1 MKLEIDI
8 ESKLMVN
15 HNNIEDYAHKI
26 VDSMHEVEINTEVSD
41 VTKFEEELFENIETL
56 YHSMIEIKYLKDL
69 LEDKE
74 VLDMVQNKTV
84 L

>member
-1 MKLEIDI
+1 MKLEIDT

-15 HNNIEDYAHKI
+15 YNHIDDYAQKI
-26 VDSMHEVEINTEVSD
+26 VDSMYEVEINTEVSD
-41 VTKFEEELFENIETL
+41 VTKFEEELFENIEIL
-56 YHSMIEIKYLKDL
+56 YSSMTEIKYLKEL

>member
-1 MKLEIDI
+1 MKLEIDT

-15 HNNIEDYAHKI
+15 YNHIDDYAQKI
-26 VDSMHEVEINTEVSD
+26 VDSMYEVEINTEVSD

>member
-1 MKLEIDI
+1 MKLEIDT

-15 HNNIEDYAHKI
+15 YNHIDDYAQKI
-26 VDSMHEVEINTEVSD
+26 VDSMYEVEINTEVSD

-56 YHSMIEIKYLKDL
+56 YHSMIEIKYLKNL